1 MNLVLIVESPLFY
14 GSGQEVGVVYFNMD
28 MVYLVWEYGSDRHI
42 HRKLATFQG
51 NTRKRVRWIW
61 NIMS

>member
-1 MNLVLIVESPLFY
+1 M
-14 GSGQEVGVVYFNMD
+14 VYFNMD

-51 NTRKRVRWIW
+51 NMRKRRGKEEEKSAVDLE
-61 NIMS
+61 